1 VEISIMPSLNA
12 ANAARL
18 QKLGIR
24 LPEVLLPKSGTDLS
38 KWAVVACD
46 QYTSDQAY
54 WNQVDGLVGSA
65 PSTVR
70 ITLPEIYLEQ
80 PGVEDRIAKIHA
92 AMADYTAKGILENQ
106 GESII
111 YVQRTTEH
119 SGRRDGIV
127 VAMDLERYDYARDS
141 KSLIRATE
149 GTIVDRIPPRLAV
162 RRAAPLELPHI
173 MILIQDETKTVIEGL
188 AAKVAEFDVV
198 YDVEAMQNGGHL
210 KGWKISKPAHVEA
223 ILASLEALLEKT
235 IASQNSQEPLFWAM
249 GDGNHSLATAK
260 ARWEETKKELAE
272 KGEGP
277 DSIMAHPARFALA
290 EIVNIHS
297 PGLLFEPI
305 HRAVFTND
313 VPELTETVLSEATA
327 DVTQIREEDL
337 QKLLV
342 SPEGQNKAGYFDGKS
357 WYVLSYKGKKL
368 PTARVDELFG
378 RFLKERPGSR
388 IDFIHGW
395 DDTKK
400 LVAEGAGVFF
410 TPVIARERLF
420 NWVQEN
426 GPLPKKSFS
435 MGHAEEKR
443 YYMEARRI
451 VR

>member
-1 VEISIMPSLNA
+1 MPTLNE
-12 ANAARL
+12 ANATRLARL
-18 QKLGIR
+18 GIH
-24 LPEVLLPKSGTDLS
+24 LPEVLLPKAGTDLA

-46 QYTSDQAY
+46 QYTSDHAY
-54 WNQVDGLVGSA
+54 WNQVDAIVGSA

-80 PGVEDRIAKIHA
+80 PGVEGRIEKIHA
-92 AMADYTAKGILENQ
+92 AMADYQARGILENQ
-106 GESII
+106 GECIV
-111 YVQRTTEH
+111 YVKRTTEH
-119 SGRRDGIV
+119 SGVREGIV
-127 VAMDLERYDYARDS
+127 VAMDLERYDYSRDS

-173 MILIQDETKTVIEGL
+173 MILIQDESRTVIEGL
-188 AAKVAEFDVV
+188 AAKVSGFDKV
-198 YDVEAMQNGGHL
+198 YDIQAMQNGGHL
-210 KGWKISKPAHVEA
+210 EGWKISKPQDVEA
-223 ILASLEALLEKT
+223 ILASLEQLLDKT
-235 IASQNSQEPLFWAM
+235 IADQNSQTPLFWAM

-260 ARWEETKKELAE
+260 ARWEETKKELAD
-272 KGEGP
+272 KGEP
-277 DSIMAHPARFALA
+277 AESIMAHPARFALA

-305 HRAVFTND
+305 HRVVFTDD

-327 DVTQIREEDL
+327 EVAQIREEDL

-342 SPEGQNKAGYFDGKS
+342 SPEGQNKAGYFDGRN
-357 WYVLSYKGKKL
+357 WYVLSYKGAKL

-378 RFLKERPGSR
+378 RFQKVRPSAR

-400 LVAEGAGVFF
+400 LVSEGGGVFF
-410 TPVIARERLF
+410 TPVISRERLF
-420 NWVQEN
+420 TWVQEN

-443 YYMEARRI
+443 YYMEVRRI

>member
-1 VEISIMPSLNA
+1 MPTLNE
-12 ANAARL
+12 ANANRL
-18 QKLGIR
+18 QRLGIH
-24 LPEVLLPKSGTDLS
+24 LPEVLLPKAGTDLA

-46 QYTSDQAY
+46 QYTSDHAY
-54 WNQVDGLVGSA
+54 WNQVDAIVGSA

-80 PGVEDRIAKIHA
+80 PGVEGRIEKIHA
-92 AMADYTAKGILENQ
+92 AMADYQARGILENQ
-106 GESII
+106 GECIV
-111 YVQRTTEH
+111 YVKRTTEH
-119 SGRRDGIV
+119 SGTREGIV
-127 VAMDLERYDYARDS
+127 VAMDLERYDYSRDS

-173 MILIQDETKTVIEGL
+173 MILIQDESRTVIEGL
-188 AAKVAEFDVV
+188 AAKVSGFDKV
-198 YDVEAMQNGGHL
+198 YDIQAMQNGGHL
-210 KGWKISKPAHVEA
+210 EGWKISKPQDVEA
-223 ILASLEALLEKT
+223 ILASLEKLLDKT
-235 IASQNSQEPLFWAM
+235 IADQNSQTPLFWAM

-272 KGEGP
+272 KGESTE
-277 DSIMAHPARFALA
+277 SIMAHPARFALA

-305 HRAVFTND
+305 HRVVFTDD

-327 DVTQIREEDL
+327 EVAQIREEDL

-342 SPEGQNKAGYFDGKS
+342 SPEGQNKAGYFDGKN
-357 WYVLSYKGKKL
+357 WYVLSYKGAKL

-378 RFLKERPGSR
+378 RFQKVRSSAR

-395 DDTKK
+395 DDTRK
-400 LVAEGAGVFF
+400 LVAEGGGVFF
-410 TPVIARERLF
+410 TPVISRERLF
-420 NWVQEN
+420 TWVQEN

>member
-1 VEISIMPSLNA
+1 MPTLNE
-12 ANAARL
+12 ANATRLARL
-18 QKLGIR
+18 GIH
-24 LPEVLLPKSGTDLS
+24 LPEVLLPKAGTDLA

-46 QYTSDQAY
+46 QYTSDHAY
-54 WNQVDGLVGSA
+54 WNQVDAIVGSA
-65 PSTVR
+65 PSTLR

-80 PGVEDRIAKIHA
+80 PGVEGRIEKIHA
-92 AMADYTAKGILENQ
+92 AMADYQARGILENQ
-106 GESII
+106 GESIV
-111 YVQRTTEH
+111 YVKRTTEH
-119 SGRRDGIV
+119 SGTREGIV

-173 MILIQDETKTVIEGL
+173 MILIDDETKSVIEGL
-188 AAKVAEFDVV
+188 ASKVSEFDKV
-198 YDVEAMQNGGHL
+198 YDIDAMQNGGKL
-210 KGWKISKPAHVEA
+210 QGWKISKPAHVEA
-223 ILASLEALLEKT
+223 ILASLEKLLDKT
-235 IASQNSQEPLFWAM
+235 IAAQKSEQPLFWAM

-260 ARWEETKKELAE
+260 ARWEETKKELAAN
-272 KGEGP
+272 GESQ
-277 DSIMAHPARFALA
+277 DSIMVHPARFALA

-305 HRAVFTND
+305 HRAVFTGS
-313 VPELTETVLSEATA
+313 VASLTEIVKAEPDAVVSEIA
-327 DVTQIREEDL
+327 ESDL

-342 SPEGQNKAGYFDGKS
+342 SAEGQDKAGYFDGSK
-357 WYVLSYKGKKL
+357 WYVLAYKASVKKL
-368 PTARVDELFG
+368 PTAMVDELFA
-378 RFLKERPGSR
+378 RFKDKDAAAR

-395 DDTKK
+395 EDTRK
-400 LVAEGAGVFF
+400 LVSEGAGVFF

>member
-1 VEISIMPSLNA
+1 MTTLNQKHA
-12 ANAARL
+12 ATL
-18 QKLGIR
+18 QRLGIT
-24 LPEVLLPKSGTDLS
+24 LPEILLPKSGVDMA

-46 QYTSDQAY
+46 QYTSDHAY
-54 WNQVDGLVGSA
+54 WNQVDEIVGSA

-80 PGVEDRIAKIHA
+80 PGVEARISKIHE
-92 AMADYTAKGILENQ
+92 AMADYQARGILENQ
-106 GESII
+106 GEGLV
-111 YVQRTTEH
+111 YLKRTTEH
-119 SGRRDGIV
+119 SGTREGIV
-127 VAMDLERYDYARDS
+127 VAMDLERYDYSRDS

-173 MILIQDETKTVIEGL
+173 MILIDDPDRAVIEAL
-188 AAKVAEFDVV
+188 AAQTAKFAPA
-198 YDVEAMQNGGHL
+198 YDIQLMQKGGHL
-210 KGWKISKPAHVEA
+210 QGWKIQGEEVGP
-223 ILASLEALLEKT
+223 ILSRLDALLAKT
-235 IASQNSQEPLFWAM
+235 ISVQGSEPLFWAM

-260 ARWEETKKELAE
+260 AKWEETKKELSAQGLSQE
-272 KGEGP
+272 A
-277 DSIMAHPARFALA
+277 IFAHPARFALA

-297 PGLLFEPI
+297 PGLFFEPI
-305 HRAVFTND
+305 HRVVFTDD
-313 VPELTETVLSEATA
+313 VPELTDTVLGEAT
-327 DVTQIREEDL
+327 TEISQIREEDL

-342 SPEGQNKAGYFDGKS
+342 SPEGQNKAGYFDGKN
-357 WYVLSYKGKKL
+357 WYVIAYKGKKL
-368 PTARVDELFG
+368 PTARVDELFAKFQQS
-378 RFLKERPGSR
+378 RKNSR

-420 NWVQEN
+420 QWVQEN

-443 YYMEARRI
+443 YYVEARAIRA
-451 VR
+451 

>member
-1 VEISIMPSLNA
+1 MATLNETF
-12 ANAARL
+12 AARL
-18 QKLGIR
+18 QRLGIT

-46 QYTSDQAY
+46 QYTSDHAY
-54 WNQVDGLVGSA
+54 WNQVDSIVGSA

-92 AMADYTAKGILENQ
+92 AMADYSAKGILESQ
-106 GESII
+106 GESIV

-119 SGRRDGIV
+119 SGCREGIV
-127 VAMDLERYDYARDS
+127 VAMDLERYDYSRES

-173 MILIQDETKTVIEGL
+173 MILIQDETKSVIEGL
-188 AAKVAEFDVV
+188 AAKVSGFEMV
-198 YDVEAMQNGGHL
+198 YDVEAMQNGGHI
-210 KGWKISKPAHVEA
+210 KGWKISKPEQVES
-223 ILASLEALLEKT
+223 ILASLEALLDKT
-235 IASQNSQEPLFWAM
+235 IADQKSETPLFWAM

-260 ARWEETKKELAE
+260 ARWEETKTELAG
-272 KGEGP
+272 KGESP
-277 DSIMAHPARFALA
+277 EAIMAHPARFALA

-305 HRAVFTND
+305 HRAVFTSD

-327 DVTQIREEDL
+327 DVTQIREENL

-342 SPEGQNKAGYFDGKS
+342 SPEGQNKAGYFDGRS

-410 TPVIARERLF
+410 TPVIARDRLF
-420 NWVQEN
+420 AWVQEN

>member
-1 VEISIMPSLNA
+1 MATLNETF
-12 ANAARL
+12 AARL
-18 QKLGIR
+18 QRLGIT
-24 LPEVLLPKSGTDLS
+24 LPDVLLPKAGTDLS

-46 QYTSDQAY
+46 QYTSDHAY
-54 WNQVDGLVGSA
+54 WNAVDSLVGDA

-70 ITLPEIYLEQ
+70 ITLPEIFLEQ
-80 PGVEDRIAKIHA
+80 PGVDGRIAKIHE
-92 AMADYTAKGILENQ
+92 AMADYQARGILENQ
-106 GESII
+106 GEGLI
-111 YVQRTTEH
+111 YLKRTTEH
-119 SGRRDGIV
+119 SGTREGIV

-173 MILIQDETKTVIEGL
+173 MILIDDPDRDLVEGL
-188 AAKVAEFDVV
+188 ASQTAEFTLA
-198 YDVEAMQNGGHL
+198 YDVQLMQDGGHL
-210 KGWKISKPAHVEA
+210 QGFRIQKPEQVDS
-223 ILASLEALLEKT
+223 ILAKLEALLDKT
-235 IASQNSQEPLFWAM
+235 ISVQGTEPLFWAM

-260 ARWEETKKELAE
+260 ARWEETKKELGE
-272 KGEGP
+272 KGASPEA
-277 DSIMAHPARFALA
+277 ILAHPARFALA

-297 PGLLFEPI
+297 PGLFFEPI
-305 HRAVFTND
+305 HRVVFTSD
-313 VPELTETVLSEATA
+313 VSELTETVLSEATA
-327 DVTQIREEDL
+327 DVTQIREEEL

-342 SPEGQNKAGYFDGKS
+342 SPEGQNKAGYFDGKN
-357 WYVLSYKGKKL
+357 WYALSYKGKKL
-368 PTARVDELFG
+368 PTAKVDELFT
-378 RFLKERPGSR
+378 RFQSSDKAAR

-395 DDTKK
+395 EDTRK

-420 NWVQEN
+420 PWVQEN

-451 VR
+451 IA

>member
-1 VEISIMPSLNA
+1 MPSLTE
-12 ANAARL
+12 ANASRL
-18 QKLGIR
+18 KRLGIT

-38 KWAVVACD
+38 KWSVVACD
-46 QYTSDQAY
+46 QYTSDHAY
-54 WNQVDGLVGSA
+54 WNQVDSIVGSA

-70 ITLPEIYLEQ
+70 ITLPEIFLEQ
-80 PGVEDRIAKIHA
+80 PGIEGRIEKIHA

-119 SGRRDGIV
+119 SGQRDGIV
-127 VAMDLERYDYARDS
+127 VAMDLERYDYAATS

-173 MILIQDETKTVIEGL
+173 MILIQDETKSVIEGL
-188 AAKVAEFDVV
+188 AAKVSEFDVV
-198 YDVEAMQNGGHL
+198 YDVEAMQNGGHI

-235 IASQNSQEPLFWAM
+235 IASQQSETPLFWAM

-272 KGEGP
+272 KGESQ

-305 HRAVFTND
+305 HRVVFTKD
-313 VPELTETVLSEATA
+313 VAELTETVLSEATA
-327 DVTQIREEDL
+327 EVTQILEADL

-342 SPEGQNKAGYFDGKS
+342 SPEGQNKAGYFDGKN

-368 PTARVDELFG
+368 PTAKVDELFA
-378 RFLKERPGSR
+378 RFKSSDSASR

-395 DDTKK
+395 EDTRK

-410 TPVIARERLF
+410 TPVISRERLF

>member
-1 VEISIMPSLNA
+1 MPTLNE
-12 ANAARL
+12 ANATRLARL
-18 QKLGIR
+18 GIH
-24 LPEVLLPKSGTDLS
+24 LPEVLLPKAGTDLA

-46 QYTSDQAY
+46 QYTSDHAY
-54 WNQVDGLVGSA
+54 WNQVDAIVGSA

-80 PGVEDRIAKIHA
+80 PGVEGRIEKIHA
-92 AMADYTAKGILENQ
+92 AMADYQARGILENQ
-106 GESII
+106 GECIV
-111 YVQRTTEH
+111 YVKRTTEH
-119 SGRRDGIV
+119 SGTREGIV
-127 VAMDLERYDYARDS
+127 VAMDLERYDYSRDS

-173 MILIQDETKTVIEGL
+173 MILIQDESRTVIEGL
-188 AAKVAEFDVV
+188 AAKVSGFDKV
-198 YDVEAMQNGGHL
+198 YDIQAMQNGGHL
-210 KGWKISKPAHVEA
+210 EGWKISKPQDVEA
-223 ILASLEALLEKT
+223 ILASLEKLLDKT
-235 IASQNSQEPLFWAM
+235 IADQNSQTPLFWAM

-272 KGEGP
+272 KGESTE
-277 DSIMAHPARFALA
+277 SIMAHPARFALA

-305 HRAVFTND
+305 HRVVFTDD

-327 DVTQIREEDL
+327 EVAQIREEDL

-342 SPEGQNKAGYFDGKS
+342 SPEGQNKAGYFDGKN
-357 WYVLSYKGKKL
+357 WYVLSYKGAKL

-378 RFLKERPGSR
+378 RFQKVRSSAR

-395 DDTKK
+395 DDTRK
-400 LVAEGAGVFF
+400 LVAEGGGVFF
-410 TPVIARERLF
+410 TPVISRERLF
-420 NWVQEN
+420 TWVQEN

>member
-1 VEISIMPSLNA
+1 MPTLNE
-12 ANAARL
+12 ANATRLARL
-18 QKLGIR
+18 GIH
-24 LPEVLLPKSGTDLS
+24 LPEVLLPKAGTDLA

-46 QYTSDQAY
+46 QYTSDHAY
-54 WNQVDGLVGSA
+54 WNQVDAIVGSA

-80 PGVEDRIAKIHA
+80 PGVEGRIEKIHA
-92 AMADYTAKGILENQ
+92 AMADYQARGILENQ
-106 GESII
+106 GECIV
-111 YVQRTTEH
+111 YVKRTTEH
-119 SGRRDGIV
+119 SGTREGIV
-127 VAMDLERYDYARDS
+127 VAMDLERYDYSRDS

-173 MILIQDETKTVIEGL
+173 MILIQDESRTVIEGL
-188 AAKVAEFDVV
+188 AAKVSGFDKV
-198 YDVEAMQNGGHL
+198 YDIQAMQNGGHL
-210 KGWKISKPAHVEA
+210 EGWKISKPQDVEA
-223 ILASLEALLEKT
+223 ILVSLEKLLDKT
-235 IASQNSQEPLFWAM
+235 IADQNSQTPLFWAM

-272 KGEGP
+272 KGESTE
-277 DSIMAHPARFALA
+277 SIMAHPARFALA

-305 HRAVFTND
+305 HRVVFTDD

-327 DVTQIREEDL
+327 EVAQIREEDL

-342 SPEGQNKAGYFDGKS
+342 SPEGQNKAGYFDGKN
-357 WYVLSYKGKKL
+357 WYVLSYKGAKL

-378 RFLKERPGSR
+378 RFQKVRSSAR

-395 DDTKK
+395 DDTRK
-400 LVAEGAGVFF
+400 LVAEGGGVFF
-410 TPVIARERLF
+410 TPVISRERLF
-420 NWVQEN
+420 TWVQEN